1 MTKEELS
8 QIHSDYQDRIIILLN
23 ELSLERERH
32 DATKKA
38 IRSFVGDSKIAI
50 TYQSMVGY
58 RLALIDYIESLDLDK
73 SNEKEMLD

>member
-1 MTKEELS
+1 MTKEELR
-8 QIHSDYQDRIIILLN
+8 QIHSDYQDRIIILLS
-23 ELSLERERH
+23 ELFLEKERH

-58 RLALIDYIESLDLDK
+58 RLALIDYIENLDLEK
-73 SNEKEMLD
+73 SNEKQI